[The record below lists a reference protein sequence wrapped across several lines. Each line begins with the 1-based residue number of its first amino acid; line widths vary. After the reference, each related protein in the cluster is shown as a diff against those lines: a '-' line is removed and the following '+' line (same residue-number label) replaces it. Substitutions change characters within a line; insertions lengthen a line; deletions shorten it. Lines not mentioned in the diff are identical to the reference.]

1 MPALWAAV
9 IPSSSKQLRT
19 ANETTNGAIAKMKE
33 MRAHAHQFAEVMLEY
48 AASEDAA
55 PDRISCWTAF
65 SGLLI
70 DEVVNNA
77 DWGECRPKKQSA
89 SSRSVYDI
97 AKFDQVT
104 GSATMSSPAPHVA
117 YHFTA
122 AKVQAPELVVDYEPL
137 QAAKPISA
145 AFKDKG
151 KAAAKRK
158 HGEMDGSDGV
168 DEDENDA
175 DDNPDSG

>member
-1 MPALWAAV
+1 
-9 IPSSSKQLRT
+9 
-19 ANETTNGAIAKMKE
+19 
-33 MRAHAHQFAEVMLEY
+33 
-48 AASEDAA
+48 
-55 PDRISCWTAF
+55 
-65 SGLLI
+65 
-70 DEVVNNA
+70 
-77 DWGECRPKKQSA
+77 
-89 SSRSVYDI
+89 
-97 AKFDQVT
+97 
-104 GSATMSSPAPHVA
+104 MSSPAPHVA

-122 AKVQAPELVVDYEPL
+122 AKVQASELVVDYEPL

-168 DEDENDA
+168 DEDENDD